1 MKFDPTKVIDVC
13 RRILEE
19 GEYASVLCKRE
30 QIDDSEVRVWKALYR
45 VYGPSVFYNKQEF
58 SSEYRTFIIETMLRE
73 DLSLTETCVRYK
85 ILRRTTLRNW
95 IRTYS
100 KSNPMEKRNKNC
112 KPIGVS
118 RRKAIKLSEL
128 EEELR
133 YLRAENA
140 FLKKL
145 QALIQEEER
154 KDSKG

>member
-1 MKFDPTKVIDVC
+1 
-13 RRILEE
+13 
-19 GEYASVLCKRE
+19 
-30 QIDDSEVRVWKALYR
+30 
-45 VYGPSVFYNKQEF
+45 
-58 SSEYRTFIIETMLRE
+58 
-73 DLSLTETCVRYK
+73 
-85 ILRRTTLRNW
+85 
-95 IRTYS
+95 
-100 KSNPMEKRNKNC
+100 MEKRNKNC